1 MSVRGKVISPTSQHF
16 FASLCL
22 LFVNLTSVKVIDRL
36 TALTYMKTA
45 NVEDLRLSIGMPMA
59 WLRSKRAQ
67 NAGRLAMLRVHLV
80 SRMPANDTGCEF
92 ANVYREAHAD
102 NAEVPI
108 SKRNQSIV
116 LAAKLREAPYRFSA
130 QGGNGT
136 KVPVEQGFLNC
147 SSAKLNHNEDTITS
161 PQ

>member
-1 MSVRGKVISPTSQHF
+1 MISPTSQHF

-36 TALTYMKTA
+36 TALTYTKTA

-67 NAGRLAMLRVHLV
+67 NAGRLVMLRVHLV

-92 ANVYREAHAD
+92 ANVYREHT
-102 NAEVPI
+102 PI
-108 SKRNQSIV
+108 TLK
-116 LAAKLREAPYRFSA
+116 
-130 QGGNGT
+130 
-136 KVPVEQGFLNC
+136 
-147 SSAKLNHNEDTITS
+147 S
-161 PQ
+161 PFQKKIRV